1 MSETS
6 HRNPNPSYSLTH
18 SLTDSPTHSLTHS
31 LSRSSLF
38 RRGQASLEMT
48 VALMGTLLLLFGSV
62 KVFLWMVE
70 RLVVRQQSYET
81 TRVAAGGDEPGKR
94 WNEPTAPLRIFNE

>member
-1 MSETS
+1 MSQES
-6 HRNPNPSYSLTH
+6 GYAHRPYSL
-18 SLTDSPTHSLTHS
+18 LPTHYSPC
-31 LSRSSLF
+31 SSKA
-38 RRGQASLEMT
+38 QASLEMT

-70 RLVVRQQSYET
+70 RLVARQQSYEA

-94 WNEPTAPLRIFNE
+94 WNEPTAPLRIFKDSP